1 LLRGE
6 EWSTWKR
13 EFYGF
18 VCNCCQLSLISRVG
32 CNLISDDDFTSSI
45 IYSCKHV
52 FNSKRPLAAT
62 HVSLFC
68 RVAPIQTYISSHL
81 FSFLF
86 YQNGCSDQFART
98 STNPTG
104 PEVNNYASLQ
114 WPWGLW
120 DSSWWPLRSKS
131 RV

>member
-81 FSFLF
+81 FSFF
-86 YQNGCSDQFART
+86 YQNRWPDQFART
-98 STNPTG
+98 STNPRLILRALKLMIMQTFSDLEVCETRTG
-104 PEVNNYASLQ
+104 DL
-114 WPWGLW
+114 
-120 DSSWWPLRSKS
+120 
-131 RV
+131 